1 MKISSTPPH
10 PKSQPQPGPT
20 QTELFSPR
28 PKPQPRRRPTPVP
41 SPPPPPPR
49 RREDAHASATTAAMV
64 LSHRRFLLP
73 PRPLCHRRRRTTAG
87 PCSSWSGGVQI
98 RHCHS
103 VVVLHNHAAAPRPRP
118 SSPGMSPS
126 SSPLIPCGSR
136 PSPRLT
142 HACVQFGGKEG
153 EAFLA
158 RSGEDGCAAR
168 SGRHHLS
175 PSFRFLGFGFD
186 LLLFPS
192 LP

>member
-1 MKISSTPPH
+1 
-10 PKSQPQPGPT
+10 PGPT

-41 SPPPPPPR
+41 SPPPPPPPR

-118 SSPGMSPS
+118 SSPVWGQGRRSLSRSIWRGWMRSKVRCTTVMMGIHSCCHDS
-126 SSPLIPCGSR
+126 SRR
-136 PSPRLT
+136 PPR
-142 HACVQFGGKEG
+142 HSH
-153 EAFLA
+153 
-158 RSGEDGCAAR
+158 RSG
-168 SGRHHLS
+168 SWGR
-175 PSFRFLGFGFD
+175 
-186 LLLFPS
+186 
-192 LP
+192 